1 MSSGALPPSAPIST
15 SVAALVSGSNW
26 RLRSFGSMESNF
38 EYHRDSAG
46 HDQRNH
52 LACSKWSAAAFFL
65 NLTYATR
72 KPLNGLAYAKTS
84 KMLNTVEKLDPRGF

>member
-1 MSSGALPPSAPIST
+1 MST

-52 LACSKWSAAAFFL
+52 LACSKWSAAAFLL

-84 KMLNTVEKLDPRGF
+84 KVLIFDGWLGDMFTHLEGIASAVI